1 MRESGTK
8 CSPPAPSPPTAT
20 ELPRCESSC
29 CMCVCDDAAARPP
42 DGNACRTQCE
52 GLVEND
58 NCYMHGVV
66 GSGTYR
72 QTMGREASPHAAAK
86 A

>member
-1 MRESGTK
+1 
-8 CSPPAPSPPTAT
+8 
-20 ELPRCESSC
+20 
-29 CMCVCDDAAARPP
+29 MCVCDDAAARPP

-86 A
+86 AVTRHTWNSTDRAGNWGHSKENDTTH